1 MLLFK
6 RLKERYKLS
15 IYNLKDNVVIP
26 LRIINII
33 ISSIALLSI
42 IYYHGF
48 PKTNEAREIVSFIIK
63 GSLLFYVIKYLIKLS
78 LNFYPLKFIKE
89 TWLEASILFL
99 IVVDGLSYYVLNFR
113 ILEQIFSIFGFKNY
127 TAYVDIFTQIYF
139 FIIFALESGKAS
151 TRLTSLNINPSALL
165 SLSFVFLISIGTTLL
180 MLPEMTTHGISMLDS
195 LFTSTSACC
204 VTGLSTVS
212 TATCFTFKGKFLIM
226 ILIKLGGLNML
237 SFATFFATFHSSNT
251 GLKYQS
257 LIKDFFDADYIS
269 DTRKILFNILFY
281 SIFIEVIG
289 TILIYFSWN
298 SNIHFSDFSDKLF
311 YSLFHSVSAFNNAG
325 FSLFNNG
332 LAENFVNMS
341 YATHFIIALLIILGG
356 IGFYTLQDI
365 FSLEKIKE
373 RRQKK
378 WKKLQVNT
386 KIILYST
393 LLLIVAGTLFF
404 YLLETN
410 KIMSGMNV
418 FEKISTSFFQSV
430 TTRTAGFNTI
440 DIGSLSLPILLFMMM
455 LMFIGASPGST
466 GGGIK
471 TTTFF
476 IIFKSVIAT
485 IKGHKQVISYKST
498 ISFNS
503 INKAY
508 SIVVFSISLIFTST
522 FLLSITETDMDFTQL
537 LFEEISAFATVGLST
552 GITPNLSEAGKI
564 IIILSMFIGRI
575 GTLTLALSLSSKAE
589 YTNFKYAKAKIMI
602 G

>member
-1 MLLFK
+1 MLLFQ

-15 IYNLKDNVVIP
+15 IYNLRNNVVIP

-42 IYYHGF
+42 VYYHGF
-48 PKTNEAREIVSFIIK
+48 PKTQETREIIGLIIK
-63 GSLLFYVIKYLIKLS
+63 ASLLFYVIKYLIKIT
-78 LNFYPLKFIKE
+78 LNYSPIKFLKESWF
-89 TWLEASILFL
+89 EASILLL
-99 IVVDGLSYYVLNFR
+99 IVVDGLSYYLLNFR
-113 ILEQIFSIFGFKNY
+113 ILEQIFLNLGFKNF
-127 TAYVDIFTQIYF
+127 TAYVDVFTQIYF

-165 SLSFVFLISIGTTLL
+165 SLSFVVLITTGAALL
-180 MLPEMTTHGISMLDS
+180 MLPEMTTCGISMLDS

-212 TATCFTFKGKFLIM
+212 TATYFTFKGKFLIM

-281 SIFIEVIG
+281 SIFIEVLG

-298 SNIHFSDFSDKLF
+298 NDIQFKGIADKLF

-325 FSLFNNG
+325 FSLFGNG
-332 LAENFVNMS
+332 LAENHVNLS
-341 YATHFIIALLIILGG
+341 YSTHFIIAILIILGG

-365 FSLEKIKE
+365 FSLEKIRE

-393 LLLIVAGTLFF
+393 LLLLVAGTVIF
-404 YLLETN
+404 YLIENN
-410 KIMSGMNV
+410 KIMSGMSV

-485 IKGHKQVISYKST
+485 IKGHKQVVSYKST
-498 ISFNS
+498 ISYNS
-503 INKAY
+503 
-508 SIVVFSISLIFTST
+508 
-522 FLLSITETDMDFTQL
+522 
-537 LFEEISAFATVGLST
+537 
-552 GITPNLSEAGKI
+552 
-564 IIILSMFIGRI
+564 
-575 GTLTLALSLSSKAE
+575 
-589 YTNFKYAKAKIMI
+589 
-602 G
+602 

>member
-15 IYNLKDNVVIP
+15 IYNLKDKVVVP
-26 LRIINII
+26 LRITNILV
-33 ISSIALLSI
+33 SSIALLSI

-48 PKTNEAREIVSFIIK
+48 PKTDETKEIVGLIIKSSFI
-63 GSLLFYVIKYLIKLS
+63 FYILKYLIKLF
-78 LNFYPLKFIKE
+78 LNYSPIKFIKE
-89 TWLEASILFL
+89 TWFEASILLL
-99 IVVDGLSYYVLNFR
+99 IVIDGFSYFILNFR
-113 ILEQIFSIFGFKNY
+113 ILEQVFRNLGFTNFA
-127 TAYVDIFTQIYF
+127 AYADVFIQLYF

-151 TRLTSLNINPSALL
+151 TRLTNLNINPSALL
-165 SLSFVFLISIGTTLL
+165 SLSFVILITTGAALL
-180 MLPEMTTHGISMLDS
+180 MLPEMTTNGISMLDS

-204 VTGLSTVS
+204 VTGLATVSTVS
-212 TATCFTFKGKFLIM
+212 CFTFKGKFLIM

-281 SIFIEVIG
+281 SIFIEIGG

-298 SNIHFSDFSDKLF
+298 SDIYFSGISDKLF
-311 YSLFHSVSAFNNAG
+311 FSLFHSVSAFNNAG
-325 FSLFNNG
+325 FSLFENG
-332 LAENFVNMS
+332 LAESHVNLS
-341 YATHFIIALLIILGG
+341 YSTHLIIAFLIILGG

-365 FSLEKIKE
+365 FSIEKIRE

-393 LLLIVAGTLFF
+393 LLLLAAGTVIFF
-404 YLLETN
+404 LIENN
-410 KIMSGMNV
+410 KIMSGMS
-418 FEKISTSFFQSV
+418 FMEKLSTSFFQSV

-485 IKGHKQVISYKST
+485 IKGHKQVVSYKST

-508 SIVVFSISLIFTST
+508 SIVVFSITLIFTST
-522 FLLSITETDMDFTQL
+522 FLLSITETDINFTQL

-552 GITPNLSEAGKI
+552 GITSNLSEIGKI